1 VVRVRT
7 LLRLALALSLIAL
20 LAVPLAP
27 YTLVAQAQAAATKGP
42 AVDRVEWFR
51 VNLPDV
57 EAAITAGKI
66 DLYIFGRVPGD
77 VAVRLAATPGIRIVT
92 APSGLTDI
100 ILNPAPVQI
109 LKFPG
114 RLDKDTVALRLG
126 VHPIV
131 IRYTEYLP
139 DEGKTLVEL
148 CAAVEPP
155 SGVEEVFKSDKVNFN
170 PFCIRELRFE
180 LNYIFDRERLQR
192 EVYRGFA
199 TIKYTFYG
207 PDDPTYTE
215 IADIVAKYAFTYDP
229 DRVKRRVTEIMTAA
243 GAELREGKWTYKGKT
258 INIVGIIRVEDER
271 LLLGRFFA
279 TELLKLGFAVTPA
292 EMTFGPAISTVYGT
306 NPIDFEWFFYTEGWG
321 KGVLDRWDPG
331 NLAQFGANI
340 LGYLPGWLE
349 PEYWNYKHELTID
362 GKNASDYAAAAY
374 FMKVKSKEEWV
385 DALRKGTELAILE
398 SIRGWGF
405 ATHDKWPVRA
415 DVRGLTVDLGA
426 GLRSPYN
433 CRGWYVEG
441 RTDIKVGHLWVWT
454 ERTSWNTY
462 GGFTDVYSVD
472 PARCTYDFVVWRHPF
487 TGMPIPF
494 RASFTVETAGP
505 DGKLKVPDDAIWF
518 DATKGKWV
526 YARELGRVEATSKV
540 VFDLSKFLGAK
551 WHNGQTI
558 TWADLLGSLALYLDA
573 IYNPEKSRIE
583 GAYASMWRPFYDTV
597 VAIRP
602 VGNSLEVYVDFW
614 HFEPAYIADWAT
626 LATTTAVPFELVAA
640 QDFVGFVTKERAL
653 TDTRARR
660 ESIPWLSLVVRK
672 DAEPIARHFRD
683 GRIKFEDY
691 SKYIT
696 MPDGRILMTVDEWRA
711 RVSALLSWFDRTGTV
726 WVSNGPYMLTYY
738 SEVEQK
744 LVLEAFRDPTYPFG
758 PRDWVWGEAQPVA
771 IAEVRAPLVPV
782 GGSAKVIVVVR
793 GAGEITVKYLI
804 RDPETKEVVASGVAE
819 RVAPR
824 QFAVNLPEELTNA
837 LRPFTVY
844 ELLLIAYSTEVAL
857 PTEVTVR
864 LQTAPAEFIERFRG
878 VEASV
883 EELSKRL
890 EEAQAALAR
899 SIEAVRGQ
907 LSEEMARGL
916 TALSEALS
924 KAISDLSAATTDA
937 IRALGTEV
945 GRQISDVRS
954 ATETRISEVETRL
967 SDQINTAA
975 ETARSAES
983 NARLALIVSVINL
996 LILLGI
1002 AALVFTRRS

>member
-51 VNLPDV
+51 VPIEGA

-66 DLYIFGRVPGD
+66 DLYMFGRLSPE
-77 VAVRLAATPGIRIVT
+77 VAARLAATPGVRVIA
-92 APSGLTDI
+92 APAGLTDI

-109 LKFPG
+109 LKLPG
-114 RLDKDTVALRLG
+114 RLDKDAVAGRLG
-126 VHPIV
+126 VNPVIV
-131 IRYTEYLP
+131 RYVKYLP
-139 DEGKTLVEL
+139 DENKTEAEL
-148 CAAVEPP
+148 CAAVTPP
-155 SGVEEVFKSDKVNFN
+155 SGVEEVFRSDKFNFN
-170 PFCIRELRFE
+170 PFCIREIRYV
-180 LNYIFDRERLQR
+180 LNYVFDRERLLR

-199 TIKYTFYG
+199 TIKYIFYG

-215 IADIVAKYAFTYDP
+215 LFDLIAKYAFPYDF
-229 DRVKRRVTEIMTAA
+229 VTARNEITRIMTAA
-243 GAELREGKWTYKGKT
+243 GAELIDGKWHYKGKR
-258 INIVGIIRVEDER
+258 IDIIGIVRIEDER
-271 LLLGRFFA
+271 LLLGEAFA
-279 TELLKLGFAVTPA
+279 SELSRLGFNVITVR
-292 EMTFGPAISTVYGT
+292 TDFSVAIPKVYGT

-321 KGVLDRWDPG
+321 KGVLDRWDAG
-331 NLAQFGANI
+331 LLAQFGADI
-340 LGYLPGWLE
+340 IGYLPGWLE

-362 GKNASDYAAAAY
+362 GKNASDYARAAY
-374 FMKVKSKEEWV
+374 FMEVKSKEEWV

-398 SIRGWGF
+398 SVRIWGF
-405 ATHDKWPVRA
+405 ATHDRWPVRA
-415 DVRGLTVDLGA
+415 DVKGLTVDLGA

-441 RTDIKVGHLWVWT
+441 RTDIKVGHLWVFT
-454 ERTSWNTY
+454 AATAWNTY

-487 TGMPIPF
+487 NGMPIPF

-518 DATKGKWV
+518 DAAKGKWV

-583 GAYASMWRPFYDTV
+583 RAYASQWRPFYDTV

-626 LATTTAVPFELVAA
+626 LATTTTLPFELVAA
-640 QDFVGFVTKERAL
+640 QDFVAFVTKERAL
-653 TDTRARR
+653 TLTRTRA
-660 ESIPWLSLVVRK
+660 EGIPWLSLALDR
-672 DAEPIARHFRD
+672 DATPIASYFKE
-683 GRIKFEDY
+683 GKISFEDY
-691 SKYIT
+691 KKYIT
-696 MPDGRILMTVDEWRA
+696 MPDGKTLMTVDEWRA
-711 RVSALLSWFDRTGTV
+711 RIPALLAWFERTKNL
-726 WVSNGPYMLTYY
+726 WISNGPYMLTYY
-738 SEVEQK
+738 SSVEQK

-758 PRDWVWGEAQPVA
+758 PKDWVWGEARPTIIREA
-771 IAEVRAPLVPV
+771 IAPLVPV
-782 GGSAKVIVVVR
+782 GGSARVIVTAIGV
-793 GAGEITVKYLI
+793 GEVTVKYVM
-804 RDPETKEVVASGVAE
+804 RDPETKEVLLSGFAE
-819 RVAPR
+819 HIGPATFAITIPESITSKLTPYKIYEILVLAYSSEVVLPVETVVRV
-824 QFAVNLPEELTNA
+824 Q
-837 LRPFTVY
+837 TV
-844 ELLLIAYSTEVAL
+844 ELIAPVK
-857 PTEVTVR
+857 
-864 LQTAPAEFIERFRG
+864 
-878 VEASV
+878 EAV
-883 EELSKRL
+883 EELNKRL
-890 EEAQAALAR
+890 EDTQKAL
-899 SIEAVRGQ
+899 SENIEAVRKQ
-907 LSEEMARGL
+907 LSEEMAKGL
-916 TALSEALS
+916 TALSDALS
-924 KAISDLSAATTDA
+924 KSIRDLSTATTEA
-937 IRALGTEV
+937 IRILGSEV
-945 GRQISDVRS
+945 GRQISDLRS
-954 ATETRISEVETRL
+954 STEASINAVETSL
-967 SDQINTAA
+967 SKQINTAS

-1002 AALVFTRRS
+1002 AALVFMRRS